1 MQISL
6 ATFVQN
12 KVIRSIMQ
20 SFFLI
25 RVQCNSYYSGDVN
38 ISMAEISSMVQ
49 FEWSQYMFN
58 RSLMVLEQYY
68 LKLNSLC
75 S

>member
-25 RVQCNSYYSGDVN
+25 CVQCNSYYSGDVN
-38 ISMAEISSMVQ
+38 
-49 FEWSQYMFN
+49 YFN
-58 RSLMVLEQYY
+58 GWNKFNGTVWVVPVYV
-68 LKLNSLC
+68 
-75 S
+75 